1 YPTKNLKHFYHK
13 HRYPHQH
20 FHKHHKPTSIITS
33 QITKHPKPKII
44 TSTPILLY
52 INPNTTTPKAY
63 FLIHNIK
70 HHTNPTPIH
79 NQNKYPLKINHNN
92 IFPTNPISHH
102 NLKKQI
108 QN

>member
-1 YPTKNLKHFYHK
+1 M
-13 HRYPHQH
+13 
-20 FHKHHKPTSIITS
+20 
-33 QITKHPKPKII
+33 
-44 TSTPILLY
+44 
-52 INPNTTTPKAY
+52 NPNTTTPKPY

-70 HHTNPTPIH
+70 HHTNATPIH

-108 QN
+108 QNFKFFVQYPNFKNLNHYKNPDILYNP